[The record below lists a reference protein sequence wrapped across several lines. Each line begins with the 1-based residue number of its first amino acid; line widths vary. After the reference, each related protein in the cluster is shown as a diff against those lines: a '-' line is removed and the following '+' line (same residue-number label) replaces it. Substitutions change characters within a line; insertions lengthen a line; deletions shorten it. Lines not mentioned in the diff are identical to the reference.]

1 MSKEKDRR
9 FRFLDYAPPIVAFIA
24 AVAAVVGSPKWDT
37 AASGLSKI
45 TPFGWLVL
53 VIGLLALVTSLSVT
67 SRNKREQVRQRETKE
82 RIAAI
87 GTRQLL
93 RAFQHAVHPIAS
105 DSIWRRQCKEPVS
118 PLDLLDPERRKIL
131 ATLDLNSKSPYADGS
146 FEEIKWFSMLERA
159 AREGSEEITTTLQ
172 IYASYLSPEVMDVTT
187 KVLYSDFLRFRL
199 LHIHDIVQA
208 NTHRDANRPVPFFWV
223 ADDEMHNP
231 DYEEFWKLLA
241 HAMTLCGAEVSAE
254 GRPKFGLR

>member
-1 MSKEKDRR
+1 MTKEKDRR
-9 FRFLDYAPPIVAFIA
+9 FRFLDCAPPIVAFIA

-37 AASGLSKI
+37 AAPGFAKI

-53 VIGLLALVTSLSVT
+53 AIGLLALVTSLSVT
-67 SRNKREQVRQRETKE
+67 SRNKREQIRQRETKE
-82 RIAAI
+82 RIATI

-93 RAFQHAVHPIAS
+93 RAFQHAVHPIGS
-105 DSIWRRQCKEPVS
+105 DSIWRRQCQEPES

-159 AREGSEEITTTLQ
+159 AREGSDEITATLQ
-172 IYASYLSPEVMDVTT
+172 IYASYLSPDVMDATT

-208 NTHRDANRPVPFFWV
+208 NTHRDENRPVPFFWV
-223 ADDEMHNP
+223 ANDEMHNQ
-231 DYEEFWKLLA
+231 DYEEFWRLLA
-241 HAMTLCGAEVSAE
+241 HAMTLCGAEVSAD

>member
-1 MSKEKDRR
+1 MTKEKDRR
-9 FRFLDYAPPIVAFIA
+9 LRFLDYAPPIVAFIA

-37 AASGLSKI
+37 AASGLSRI

-53 VIGLLALVTSLSVT
+53 VIGLLALITSLSVT

-105 DSIWRRQCKEPVS
+105 DSIWRRQCKEPAS

-172 IYASYLSPEVMDVTT
+172 IYAGYLSPEVMDATT

-208 NTHRDANRPVPFFWV
+208 NTHRDAHRPVPFFWV
-223 ADDEMHNP
+223 ADDEMHNR

-241 HAMTLCGAEVSAE
+241 HAMALCGAEASAE
-254 GRPKFGLR
+254 GRCKFGLR